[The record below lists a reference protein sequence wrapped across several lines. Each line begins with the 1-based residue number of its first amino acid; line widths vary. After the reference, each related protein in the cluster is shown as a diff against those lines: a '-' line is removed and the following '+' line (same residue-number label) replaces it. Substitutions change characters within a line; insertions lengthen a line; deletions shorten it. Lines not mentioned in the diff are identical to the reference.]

1 MCHRVYRVSSL
12 CHSRIPV
19 LYKCRL
25 FQKECAFH
33 EIRTA
38 LAKRSMKEKN
48 TSYNNDGRHFEKA
61 FSRSNIHW
69 PLVTKKNGFCCSIC
83 RFAQLLRPQIVS
95 LAFPRLFFQCAKHT
109 ISLIINGLT
118 SQVPWIESRWLPL
131 CFPKVQSVQSGW
143 RVIPGCIPRRSK
155 KPGPAP

>member
-95 LAFPRLFFQCAKHT
+95 LAFPRLFFQCAKHR
-109 ISLIINGLT
+109 IVKYSEAWIPLAGSAVPGRADRIAARRFFALGRSG
-118 SQVPWIESRWLPL
+118 SQ
-131 CFPKVQSVQSGW
+131 PK
-143 RVIPGCIPRRSK
+143 IPPS
-155 KPGPAP
+155 AQFLA